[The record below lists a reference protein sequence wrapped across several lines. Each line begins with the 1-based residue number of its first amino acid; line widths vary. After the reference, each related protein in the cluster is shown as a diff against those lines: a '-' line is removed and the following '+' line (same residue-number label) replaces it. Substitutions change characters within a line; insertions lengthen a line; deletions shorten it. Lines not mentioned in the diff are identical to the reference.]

1 MRPLRNALLWAS
13 HNTWLAE
20 RVPRYRFARAAVRRF
35 MPGEDLDSALL
46 ATREIQTDHMGTVL
60 TRLGENVT
68 DAAAASDVAAHY
80 LNGLDRV
87 AREKLDAQI
96 SVKLTQLGLDI
107 DPAMAETHVRSIA
120 ARAAAVDNVVWV
132 DMESSAYVDRTLTLF
147 RSVLADHRNIGL
159 CLQSYLRRT
168 PEDLD
173 ALLPHTAAIR
183 LVKGA
188 YDEPA
193 AIAYPRKRDVDAA
206 FLRLAVRLVRAAR
219 NRTDTPVPAIATHD
233 LKLLDQIVGTAGT
246 AGVGRDEYEVHML
259 YGIRAREQAR
269 LSAEGHGVRVLI
281 SYGEAWFPWYVR
293 RLAERPANIGFVIR
307 SLAMR

>member
-35 MPGEDLDSALL
+35 MPGEDLDSALR
-46 ATREIQTDHMGTVL
+46 ATQEIQNRQMGTVL

-68 DAAAASDVAAHY
+68 DSAAANDVATHY
-80 LNGLDRV
+80 LHALERV
-87 AREKLDAQI
+87 SRDKLDAQI

-107 DPAMAETHVRSIA
+107 DPAMAETYVRSIA
-120 ARAAAVDNVVWV
+120 ARAAAVDNVVWI
-132 DMESSAYVDRTLTLF
+132 DMESSAYVDRTLALF

-168 PEDLD
+168 PDDLD
-173 ALLPHTAAIR
+173 SLLPHTAAIR

-193 AIAYPRKRDVDAA
+193 ASAYPRKRDVDAA
-206 FLRLAVRLVRAAR
+206 YLRLAVRLVRAAR
-219 NRTDTPVPAIATHD
+219 NRTDTPAPAIATHD
-233 LKLLDQIVGTAGT
+233 LKLLDQIVRTAGT
-246 AGVGRDEYEVHML
+246 AGVGRDAYEVHML
-259 YGIRAREQAR
+259 YGIGAREQQR
-269 LSAEGHGVRVLI
+269 LADAGHGVRVLI

-307 SLAMR
+307 SMAMR